1 MYKRILMLCFCL
13 FLLAGMAVP
22 AFADEPQTQVTEPV
36 TMLKIA
42 TAEEFLAFAEN
53 CRLDSYSRNL
63 EVTLEA
69 DINLHGYSFSC
80 VPVFSGT
87 FDGNGHSI
95 TGMALSGDG
104 SMQGLFRHLTDT
116 ALVKELTV
124 SGTVCPGGSASQTGG
139 IAGRNEGR
147 ILNCVFT
154 GSVSGTD
161 AVGGIAGIN
170 AVTGMIE
177 NCRVDGQI
185 QGNHFVGGLAGE
197 NSGVIR
203 ESENLADVNTTA
215 QQNTVEITDITL
227 ETLTNT
233 EAVNTVTDIGGIA
246 GSSTGVI
253 RSCRNSGQVGY
264 PHMGYNIGG
273 IAGTQSGYIAG
284 CENRGSIQGRKEVG
298 GIVGQ
303 MEPATMIEFSE
314 DTLQILKGQ
323 LDTMSG
329 LVNRAT
335 GNAQAN
341 AANITGQIVKLQTQ
355 TQTARDAV
363 QTLFPSQENGIP
375 DTDTV
380 LAAQNTLTDT
390 LGAMPNT
397 VRSIASATQST
408 VNALSRDLGAISG
421 QIGAMGQTLNGASEN
436 LGGTISDVS
445 DQDTPELLS
454 GKVEDSRNRGAV
466 LADLNAGGIAG
477 AMAMENDLDV
487 LEDWQQYG
495 EESLNFSSEVRAVVL
510 ACENSATVTGKHQN
524 AGGIV
529 GGQLL
534 GLVKDTVNT
543 GAVEASQADYAGGI
557 SGLSTGFIRASY
569 ARCSISGKTCV
580 GGIAG
585 SATVVSDSISQVRIE
600 DAREKQGAI
609 LGIAEEAEG
618 ENPIQNNYYLSGQPG
633 MGAVDGIS
641 YAGQAE
647 PVELNVFL
655 ELENLPESF
664 RRVTVS
670 FLFEDG
676 KTQEV
681 LLVPG
686 DALEPEQIPAV
697 PEKEGHSGNWEGLAD
712 ADLTNVLFDLTFRAQ
727 YRAYQTVIASA
738 EKREDGRPLLLLEG
752 LFADGDTVSLSRT
765 QEAVILQEGQTLL
778 ETWELTA
785 SGQGS
790 VARFLLPVDS
800 QPQQLQL
807 LLGDGEGNW
816 STASTAVDGSYLVFA
831 PHADT
836 YFLALVQVAEDR
848 TLLWA
853 AAITGGVL
861 LVALPLILVIRNKKK
876 KAKQSV

>member
-1 MYKRILMLCFCL
+1 MCKRILMLCLCL
-13 FLLAGMAVP
+13 LLLGGMTLPVL
-22 AFADEPQTQVTEPV
+22 ADEPETQQTETVT
-36 TMLKIA
+36 TLTIA
-42 TAEEFLAFAEN
+42 TAEEFLTFAEN

-69 DINLHGYSFSC
+69 DINLHGYGFSC

-95 TGMALSGDG
+95 TGLELSADG

-116 ALVKELTV
+116 ALVTDLTV
-124 SGTVCPGGSASQTGG
+124 SGAVCPGGSAGQTGG

-147 ILNCVFT
+147 ILNSVFT

-170 AVTGMIE
+170 TVTGMIE

-185 QGNHFVGGLAGE
+185 QGDHFVGGLAGE
-197 NSGVIR
+197 NNGVIR

-227 ETLTNT
+227 EALTNT

-273 IAGTQSGYIAG
+273 IAGTQSGYIAD
-284 CENRGSIQGRKEVG
+284 CENLGSIQGRKEVG

-314 DTLQILKGQ
+314 DTLQILQEQ
-323 LDTMSG
+323 LNTMSG

-341 AANITGQIVKLQTQ
+341 AANITGQIGKLQTQ

-375 DTDTV
+375 DADTI

-390 LGAMPNT
+390 LGDMPNT
-397 VRSIASATQST
+397 VRNIASATQST
-408 VNALSRDLGAISG
+408 VSGLSRDLGAISG

-436 LGGTISDVS
+436 LGGTVSDVS

-454 GKVEDSRNRGAV
+454 GKVENSRNRGTV

-534 GLVKDTVNT
+534 GLVKDAVNT
-543 GAVEASQADYAGGI
+543 GTVEASQADYAGGI
-557 SGLSTGFIRASY
+557 SGLSTGYIRACY
-569 ARCSISGKTCV
+569 ARCSIRGKTCV

-585 SATVVSDSISQVRIE
+585 SATVISDSISQVRIE

-618 ENPIQNNYYLSGQPG
+618 EDPIRNNYYLSGQPDL
-633 MGAVDGIS
+633 GAVDGIS

-647 PVELNVFL
+647 PVDLDAFL

-676 KTQEV
+676 KTQQI

-697 PEKEGHSGNWEGLAD
+697 PEKEGHSGSWEGLAD
-712 ADLTNVLFDLTFRAQ
+712 ADLSNVLFDLTFRAQ

-752 LFADGDTVSLSRT
+752 LFADADTVSLSQT
-765 QEAVILQEGQTLL
+765 QKTVTLQEGQTLL
-778 ETWELTA
+778 ETWEITA
-785 SGQGS
+785 SGQGTE
-790 VARFLLPVDS
+790 ARFLVPVGS

-816 STASTAVDGSYLVFA
+816 SAASATVDGSYLVFA
-831 PHADT
+831 PGADT
-836 YFLALVQVAEDR
+836 CFLALVQTAEDH
-848 TLLWA
+848 TLLWIGA
-853 AAITGGVL
+853 AAGVL
-861 LVALPLILVIRNKKK
+861 LVALPLILVIRKKKK
-876 KAKQSV
+876 KAGV